1 MYNPAVSTAWQINCY
16 ISKGAVVF
24 VYVVLT
30 CLLLNLPFLLW
41 KKKKEREKNGGG
53 GVVCGGGRKNNPVP
67 VVRYLQAT
75 GTIIINYK
83 IIKTAASIS
92 SSFLLS
98 GIIINILLIRPQQR
112 RKGEKKNLI

>member
-1 MYNPAVSTAWQINCY
+1 MYNPAVSTAWQKNCY

-53 GVVCGGGRKNNPVP
+53 VVCGGRKNNPVP
-67 VVRYLQAT
+67 VVRYRRLVRSSL
-75 GTIIINYK
+75 
-83 IIKTAASIS
+83 IIK
-92 SSFLLS
+92 
-98 GIIINILLIRPQQR
+98 
-112 RKGEKKNLI
+112 